1 MIFKS
6 QTTRD
11 FVVAFIAE
19 AAESLP
25 GLTVHY
31 VRGADPTIKLLS
43 DDGDVQEELNI
54 EKWDT
59 DTIKEFLQTRLM

>member
-1 MIFKS
+1 
-6 QTTRD
+6 
-11 FVVAFIAE
+11 
-19 AAESLP
+19 
-25 GLTVHY
+25 

-59 DTIKEFLQTRLM
+59 DTIKEFLHTRLM

>member
-1 MIFKS
+1 V
-6 QTTRD
+6 Q
-11 FVVAFIAE
+11 AFIGE
-19 AAESLP
+19 VAESLP

-54 EKWDT
+54 EKWNT
-59 DTIKEFLQTRLM
+59 DTIKEFLHTHLM